1 VGSFIL
7 RKGEEKSFDS
17 KCSRTKRYLGLRLES
32 VVAALDG
39 QTWRERSVSELAL
52 AKLSE
57 AARHKVDNSVCR
69 AAVED
74 RGNDCSHNMYSREGA
89 LVCRSHL
96 KVELGMQLL
105 GDDEHVVDVDDC

>member
-1 VGSFIL
+1 M
-7 RKGEEKSFDS
+7 
-17 KCSRTKRYLGLRLES
+17 GLRLES

-39 QTWRERSVSELAL
+39 QKWRESSVSELTL

-57 AARHKVDNSVCR
+57 AAQHEVDNSWCC

-74 RGNDCSHNMYSREGA
+74 RGNDCSHIMYSREGA

-96 KVELGMQLL
+96 KVELEVQLL
-105 GDDEHVVDVDDC
+105 GDDEHVVNVDDC